1 MKDKKTAVLEEEKQ
15 ETPTEE
21 KETVAAATESET
33 QASAE
38 APTEQVEQAKQP
50 AQTENTKQETA
61 AASTE
66 EKKDTPTEEP
76 VAEEKTEN
84 KTENK
89 TEEKPQET
97 AVEQP
102 VETPVK
108 IESTPP
114 VYAYKTAIAMYT
126 DAQALNFL
134 RKKIYGYQEIDE
146 HFLKR
151 VAEDG
156 AFTTEMKYISVVRCD
171 SDTVYTWKT
180 GSKEDLHEHNESKH
194 LSKEFCEDVVELNPF
209 DFGMAKTIDLEKP
222 REDDKML
229 AKKSYS
235 LPKAKKDFNVVIKGA
250 SPHKKAKFIKVNE
263 RYETMYIPVLKTSC
277 VFEGETYLGY
287 VNLINGACI
296 SEYKVSERLQNAV
309 NATMGKVKA
318 AKSALLHSLVF
329 LALLCVMSL
338 GKVFYHGLTKLT
350 MPVLWTGVVMGVLM
364 LVPIFSLGFTSKY
377 KPEKMKEASVQT
389 GKLPAAK
396 RTKLLA
402 ILSWLVC
409 LAAVIVFF
417 LKTVL

>member
-1 MKDKKTAVLEEEKQ
+1 MKSKETAVLEEEKQ
-15 ETPTEE
+15 EMPVED
-21 KETVAAATESET
+21 KETVVTATESET
-33 QASAE
+33 QGN
-38 APTEQVEQAKQP
+38 EQVEQP
-50 AQTENTKQETA
+50 VQTENTEQETA
-61 AASTE
+61 ATSTE

-76 VAEEKTEN
+76 ALEEKTEN
-84 KTENK
+84 KTEEK
-89 TEEKPQET
+89 SQEKGTETTDEKAMET
-97 AVEQP
+97 PA
-102 VETPVK
+102 ETPVK

-134 RKKIYGYQEIDE
+134 RKKIYGYQELDE

-194 LSKEFCEDVVELNPF
+194 LTKEFCEDVAELNPF

-235 LPKAKKDFNVVIKGA
+235 LSKAKKDFNAVIKGA

-263 RYETMYIPVLKTSC
+263 RYETIYIPVLKTSC

-309 NATMGKVKA
+309 NTTMGKVKA
-318 AKSALLHSLVF
+318 AKSALLHSLAF
-329 LALLCVMSL
+329 LALLCIMSL
-338 GKVFYHGLTKLT
+338 GKSFYHVDKLNL
-350 MPVLWTGVVMGVLM
+350 PVLWTGVIIGALM
-364 LVPIFSLGFTSKY
+364 LVPILSLGFTSKY
-377 KPEKMKEASVQT
+377 NSEKMKETSVQT

-417 LKTVL
+417 FKTVI

>member
-1 MKDKKTAVLEEEKQ
+1 MKSKETAVLEEEKQ
-15 ETPTEE
+15 ETPVED
-21 KETVAAATESET
+21 KETVVTATESET
-33 QASAE
+33 QGN
-38 APTEQVEQAKQP
+38 EQVEQP
-50 AQTENTKQETA
+50 VQTENTEQETA
-61 AASTE
+61 ATSTE

-76 VAEEKTEN
+76 ALEEKTEN
-84 KTENK
+84 KTEEK
-89 TEEKPQET
+89 SQEKGTETTGEK
-97 AVEQP
+97 AVETP
-102 VETPVK
+102 AETPVK

-134 RKKIYGYQEIDE
+134 RKKIYGYQELDE

-194 LSKEFCEDVVELNPF
+194 LTKEFCEDVAELNPF

-235 LPKAKKDFNVVIKGA
+235 LSKAKKDFNTVIKEA

-263 RYETMYIPVLKTSC
+263 RYETIYIPVLKTSC

-309 NATMGKVKA
+309 NTTMGKVKA
-318 AKSALLHSLVF
+318 AKSALLHSLAF
-329 LALLCVMSL
+329 LALLCIMSL
-338 GKVFYHGLTKLT
+338 GKAFYHVDKLDL
-350 MPVLWTGVVMGVLM
+350 PVLWTGVIIGALM
-364 LVPIFSLGFTSKY
+364 LVPILSLGFTSKY
-377 KPEKMKEASVQT
+377 NPEKMKESSVQT

-396 RTKLLA
+396 RTKLFA

-417 LKTVL
+417 FKTVI

>member
-1 MKDKKTAVLEEEKQ
+1 ME
-15 ETPTEE
+15 ETPTQITQPEPVTVGLVERTEE
-21 KETVAAATESET
+21 ETEVATTS
-33 QASAE
+33 
-38 APTEQVEQAKQP
+38 V
-50 AQTENTKQETA
+50 
-61 AASTE
+61 E
-66 EKKDTPTEEP
+66 EKKETT
-76 VAEEKTEN
+76 A
-84 KTENK
+84 
-89 TEEKPQET
+89 EEKPQEKSNTT
-97 AVEQP
+97 AETATEEKSQEKGTETTDEKAMETP
-102 VETPVK
+102 AETPVK

-134 RKKIYGYQEIDE
+134 RKKIYGYQELDE

-194 LSKEFCEDVVELNPF
+194 LIKEFCEDVAELNPF

-235 LPKAKKDFNVVIKGA
+235 LSKAKKDFNAVIKGA

-263 RYETMYIPVLKTSC
+263 RYETIYIPVLKTSC

-309 NATMGKVKA
+309 NTTMGKVKA
-318 AKSALLHSLVF
+318 AKSALLHSLAF
-329 LALLCVMSL
+329 LALLCIMSL
-338 GKVFYHGLTKLT
+338 GKSFYHVDKLDL
-350 MPVLWTGVVMGVLM
+350 PVLWTGVIIGALM
-364 LVPIFSLGFTSKY
+364 LVPILSLGFTSKY
-377 KPEKMKEASVQT
+377 NPEKMKESSVQT

-417 LKTVL
+417 FKTVI

>member
-1 MKDKKTAVLEEEKQ
+1 M
-15 ETPTEE
+15 
-21 KETVAAATESET
+21 
-33 QASAE
+33 
-38 APTEQVEQAKQP
+38 
-50 AQTENTKQETA
+50 QTENTEQETA
-61 AASTE
+61 ATSTE

-76 VAEEKTEN
+76 ALEEKTEN
-84 KTENK
+84 KTEEK
-89 TEEKPQET
+89 SQEKGTETTDEKAMET
-97 AVEQP
+97 PA
-102 VETPVK
+102 ETPVK

-134 RKKIYGYQEIDE
+134 RKKIYGYQELDE

-194 LSKEFCEDVVELNPF
+194 LTKEFCEDVAELNPF

-235 LPKAKKDFNVVIKGA
+235 LSKAKKDFNTVIKGA

-263 RYETMYIPVLKTSC
+263 RYETIYIPVLKTSC

-309 NATMGKVKA
+309 NTTMGKVKA
-318 AKSALLHSLVF
+318 AKSALLHSLAF
-329 LALLCVMSL
+329 LALLCI
-338 GKVFYHGLTKLT
+338 
-350 MPVLWTGVVMGVLM
+350 M
-364 LVPIFSLGFTSKY
+364 LRNF
-377 KPEKMKEASVQT
+377 
-389 GKLPAAK
+389 
-396 RTKLLA
+396 
-402 ILSWLVC
+402 
-409 LAAVIVFF
+409 
-417 LKTVL
+417 

>member
-1 MKDKKTAVLEEEKQ
+1 MKSKETAVLEEEKQ
-15 ETPTEE
+15 ETPVED
-21 KETVAAATESET
+21 KETVVTATESET
-33 QASAE
+33 QGN
-38 APTEQVEQAKQP
+38 EQVEQP
-50 AQTENTKQETA
+50 VQTGNTEQETA
-61 AASTE
+61 ATSTE

-76 VAEEKTEN
+76 ALEEKTEN
-84 KTENK
+84 KTEEK
-89 TEEKPQET
+89 SQEKGTETTDEKAMET
-97 AVEQP
+97 PA
-102 VETPVK
+102 ETPVK

-134 RKKIYGYQEIDE
+134 RKKIYGYQELDE

-194 LSKEFCEDVVELNPF
+194 LTKEFCEDVAELNPF

-235 LPKAKKDFNVVIKGA
+235 LSKAKKDFNVVIKGA

-263 RYETMYIPVLKTSC
+263 RYETIYIPVLKTSC

-309 NATMGKVKA
+309 NTTMGKVKA
-318 AKSALLHSLVF
+318 AKSALLHSLAF
-329 LALLCVMSL
+329 LALLCIMSL
-338 GKVFYHGLTKLT
+338 GKSFYHVDKLDL
-350 MPVLWTGVVMGVLM
+350 PVLWTGVIIGALM
-364 LVPIFSLGFTSKY
+364 LVPILSLGFTGKY
-377 KPEKMKEASVQT
+377 NSEKMKETSVQT

-417 LKTVL
+417 FKTVI

>member
-1 MKDKKTAVLEEEKQ
+1 MKSKETAVLEEEKQ
-15 ETPTEE
+15 ETPVED
-21 KETVAAATESET
+21 KETVVTATESET
-33 QASAE
+33 QGN
-38 APTEQVEQAKQP
+38 EQVEQP
-50 AQTENTKQETA
+50 VQTENTEQETA
-61 AASTE
+61 ATSTE

-76 VAEEKTEN
+76 ALEEKTEN
-84 KTENK
+84 KTEEK
-89 TEEKPQET
+89 SQEKGTETTDEKAMET
-97 AVEQP
+97 PA
-102 VETPVK
+102 ETPVK

-134 RKKIYGYQEIDE
+134 RKKIYGYQELDE

-194 LSKEFCEDVVELNPF
+194 LTKEFCEDVAELNPF

-235 LPKAKKDFNVVIKGA
+235 LSKAKKDFNTVIKGA

-263 RYETMYIPVLKTSC
+263 RYETIYIPVLKTSC

-309 NATMGKVKA
+309 NTTMGKVKA
-318 AKSALLHSLVF
+318 AKSALLHSLAF
-329 LALLCVMSL
+329 LALLCIMSL
-338 GKVFYHGLTKLT
+338 GKSFYHVDKLNL
-350 MPVLWTGVVMGVLM
+350 PVLWTGVIIGALM
-364 LVPIFSLGFTSKY
+364 LVPILSLGFTSKY
-377 KPEKMKEASVQT
+377 NPEKMKESSVQT
-389 GKLPAAK
+389 GKRPAAK
-396 RTKLLA
+396 RTKLFA

-409 LAAVIVFF
+409 LAAVVVFF
-417 LKTVL
+417 FKTVI

>member
-1 MKDKKTAVLEEEKQ
+1 MKSKETAVLEEEKQ
-15 ETPTEE
+15 ETPVED
-21 KETVAAATESET
+21 KETVVTAAESET
-33 QASAE
+33 QGN
-38 APTEQVEQAKQP
+38 EQVEQP
-50 AQTENTKQETA
+50 VQTENTEQETA
-61 AASTE
+61 ATSTE

-76 VAEEKTEN
+76 ALEEKTEN
-84 KTENK
+84 KTEEKSQENG
-89 TEEKPQET
+89 TEATGEK
-97 AVEQP
+97 AVETP
-102 VETPVK
+102 AETPVK
-108 IESTPP
+108 IESPPP

-134 RKKIYGYQEIDE
+134 RKKIYGYQELDE

-194 LSKEFCEDVVELNPF
+194 LTKEFCEDVAELNPF

-235 LPKAKKDFNVVIKGA
+235 LSKAKKDFNTVIKGA

-263 RYETMYIPVLKTSC
+263 RYETNYIPVLKTSC

-296 SEYKVSERLQNAV
+296 SEYKISERLQNAV
-309 NATMGKVKA
+309 NTTMGKVKA
-318 AKSALLHSLVF
+318 AKSALLHSLAF
-329 LALLCVMSL
+329 LALLCIMSL
-338 GKVFYHGLTKLT
+338 GKSFYHVDKLNL
-350 MPVLWTGVVMGVLM
+350 PVLWTGVIIGALM
-364 LVPIFSLGFTSKY
+364 LVPILSLGFTSKY
-377 KPEKMKEASVQT
+377 NSEKMKETSVQT

-417 LKTVL
+417 FKTVI

>member
-1 MKDKKTAVLEEEKQ
+1 MENKETAVLEEEKQ
-15 ETPTEE
+15 ETPVED
-21 KETVAAATESET
+21 KETVVKATESET
-33 QASAE
+33 QGN
-38 APTEQVEQAKQP
+38 EQVEQSV
-50 AQTENTKQETA
+50 QTENTEQETA
-61 AASTE
+61 ATSTE

-76 VAEEKTEN
+76 ALEE

-89 TEEKPQET
+89 TEEKPQEK
-97 AVEQP
+97 A

-114 VYAYKTAIAMYT
+114 VYAYKTAIATYT

-134 RKKIYGYQEIDE
+134 RKKIYGYQELDE

-194 LSKEFCEDVVELNPF
+194 LSKDFCEDVVELNPF
-209 DFGMAKTIDLEKP
+209 DFATAKTIDLEKP

-235 LPKAKKDFNVVIKGA
+235 IPKAKKDFNTVIKGA

-263 RYETMYIPVLKTSC
+263 RYETIYIPVLKTSC

-309 NATMGKVKA
+309 NTTMGKVKA
-318 AKSALLHSLVF
+318 AKSALLHSLAF
-329 LALLCVMSL
+329 LALLCIMSL
-338 GKVFYHGLTKLT
+338 GKAFYHVDKLDL
-350 MPVLWTGVVMGVLM
+350 PVLWTGVIIGALM
-364 LVPIFSLGFTSKY
+364 LVPILSLGFTSKY
-377 KPEKMKEASVQT
+377 NPEKMKESSVQT

-409 LAAVIVFF
+409 LAAVVVFF
-417 LKTVL
+417 FKTVI